1 MLKKSIVFAVL
12 MCAVVVLGAAELA
25 SAQATETVKVRGTG
39 IVMGK
44 SGETIVVD
52 VKEGRHLGMRRFS
65 WKDLKDVKFYDRLG
79 EEITVDQIRV
89 NNTLTVEYTETREAP
104 VVVTMTEIVTM
115 DEVAEVAKAPAPA
128 PAPAAPAPAP
138 AAPVAMPST
147 ASSLPLVLM
156 VGLIVL
162 AFAATLTVVRRS

>member
-12 MCAVVVLGAAELA
+12 MCAVVVLGAADLA
-25 SAQATETVKVRGTG
+25 SAQATETVTVRGTG
-39 IVMGK
+39 VVMGK
-44 SGETIVVD
+44 SGETLVVD

-65 WKDLKDVKFYDRLG
+65 WKDLQDVKFYNQRG
-79 EEITVDQIRV
+79 EAVQPSAIRV
-89 NNTLTVEYTETREAP
+89 GSTLTVEYTETREAP
-104 VVVTMTEIVTM
+104 VVVTMTEVRQM
-115 DEVAEVAKAPAPA
+115 DEVAEVAAAPAPA

-138 AAPVAMPST
+138 AAMPST

-156 VGLIVL
+156 VGFLVL